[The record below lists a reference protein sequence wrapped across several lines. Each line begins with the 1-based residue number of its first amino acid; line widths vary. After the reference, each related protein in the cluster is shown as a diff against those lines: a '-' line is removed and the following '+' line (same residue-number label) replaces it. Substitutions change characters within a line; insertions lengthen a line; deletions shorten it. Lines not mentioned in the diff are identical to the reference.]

1 MALTLLYLAPD
12 LQTRRTIGTGHERG
26 GLYFLDTT
34 PPVDARALS
43 ASVSPLQWHSRLGHP
58 SLPTLQKIL
67 PIDSARLECE
77 SCELERKHRHL
88 LDVART
94 IMTHMH
100 VPKSYWGDV
109 VLTACYLINRMPST
123 VLNGD
128 TPYSCLFPDKL
139 LFGIA
144 PRVFGC
150 VCFVHIHSPS
160 LDKLSPRSV
169 KCIFLGYSRIQK
181 GYRCYD
187 PQSRKS
193 FTFADVTFFEFTHFY
208 SPQSSAII
216 PPPSVPLPVPTLSVP
231 PHIEPPTRPL
241 QVYSRRNRS
250 TTLIVPPDLPPTA
263 APGNPSATPANDLPI
278 ALRKGKRSCIAHP
291 LANSLSFQNLSPNY
305 QAFSVS
311 LSSISIPNTY
321 CEALRHPEWKMA
333 TDDEMSA
340 LISRGT
346 WELVEVPPNADIVA
360 CRWVFT
366 LKFRADGT
374 LERYK
379 ARLVAKGFT
388 QTYGVD
394 YFETF
399 SPVARLNS
407 IRVLFSLAVN
417 LNWPMYQIDIKNAFL
432 YGDLN
437 ETVYMEQ
444 PPGFVAQGEKQRM
457 VCKLKKAIYGLKQSP
472 RAWFDKFS
480 RIIGEFGF
488 SRCQADHSVFVQT
501 TKTGMVVLA
510 VYVDDILITGSDIDG
525 IEEAKT
531 YLQKHFVTKDLG
543 RTRYFLGIEIA
554 HSKHGVS
561 LSQRKYACDLLQE
574 AGLLGTKPVD
584 TPMDSNPDF
593 WNDDGNYLEDKTNQ
607 FMDKPRLVHWE
618 AALRILKYIKT
629 PPGKGLLFKR
639 HGHVKIEA
647 YSDADYAGS
656 KDNRKSTSGYCT
668 YVGGN
673 LVTWRSK
680 KQTTVARSSAK
691 AEYRAMAH
699 TTSEILWLKNLLKE
713 LGFMYDDPVSMHCEN
728 KAAIHIASN
737 PVFHERTKHI
747 EVDCHFVREAILSQK
762 ICTPFTPSS
771 EQRADIFTKA
781 LRSKQFNFLS
791 NKLGMIDI
799 FAPA

>member
-1 MALTLLYLAPD
+1 M
-12 LQTRRTIGTGHERG
+12 H
-26 GLYFLDTT
+26 
-34 PPVDARALS
+34 LS
-43 ASVSPLQWHSRLGHP
+43 LSKKSVSDFCNSKG
-58 SLPTLQKIL
+58 IL
-67 PIDSARLECE
+67 HQTSCPYTSQQNGVAE
-77 SCELERKHRHL
+77 SKHRHL

-100 VPKSYWGDV
+100 VSQVILGDA

-128 TPYSCLFPDKL
+128 TPYSCLFPNKP

-150 VCFVHIHSPS
+150 VCFVHIHSPN

-169 KCIFLGYSRIQK
+169 KCIFQGYSRTQK

-193 FTFADVTFFEFTHFY
+193 FTSANVTFFESTPFY
-208 SPQSSAII
+208 SPQSPVVI
-216 PPPSVPLPVPTLSVP
+216 PPPSVPLPAPTLSVP
-231 PHIEPPTRPL
+231 PHTEPPTRPL

-250 TTLIVPPDLPPTA
+250 TTTMLIVPPDLPPTA
-263 APGNPSATPANDLPI
+263 ALGNPSATPTDDVPI
-278 ALRKGKRSCIAHP
+278 ALRKGKRSCTAHP
-291 LANSLSFQNLSPNY
+291 LANSLFFQNLSPHY
-305 QAFSVS
+305 RAFSVS
-311 LSSISIPNTY
+311 LSSVSIPNTY
-321 CEALRHPEWKMA
+321 CEALRHPAWKMA
-333 TDDEMSA
+333 MDNEMSA
-340 LISRGT
+340 LVSRGT
-346 WELVEVPPNADIVA
+346 WELVEVPPNVDIVA

-379 ARLVAKGFT
+379 ARLLAKGFT

-399 SPVARLNS
+399 SPVARFNS

-417 LNWPMYQIDIKNAFL
+417 LSWPMYQMDIKNAFL

-444 PPGFVAQGEKQRM
+444 PPGYVAQGEKQRM

-472 RAWFDKFS
+472 RAWFDKFC

-510 VYVDDILITGSDIDG
+510 VYVDDILITGSDING

-543 RTRYFLGIEIA
+543 RPRPDISFAVGL
-554 HSKHGVS
+554 VS
-561 LSQRKYACDLLQE
+561 
-574 AGLLGTKPVD
+574 
-584 TPMDSNPDF
+584 
-593 WNDDGNYLEDKTNQ
+593 Q
-607 FMDKPRLVHWE
+607 FMDKPRSVHWE
-618 AALRILKYIKT
+618 AAIRILKYIKT
-629 PPGKGLLFKR
+629 SPGRGLLFKQ

-656 KDNRKSTSGYCT
+656 KDRKSTSGYCT

-680 KQTTVARSSAK
+680 KQTTVARSSAQ
-691 AEYRAMAH
+691 AEY
-699 TTSEILWLKNLLKE
+699 
-713 LGFMYDDPVSMHCEN
+713 
-728 KAAIHIASN
+728 
-737 PVFHERTKHI
+737 
-747 EVDCHFVREAILSQK
+747 
-762 ICTPFTPSS
+762 
-771 EQRADIFTKA
+771 
-781 LRSKQFNFLS
+781 
-791 NKLGMIDI
+791 
-799 FAPA
+799 